1 MRAAVRI
8 AVIAAVEIVAI
19 LFRKPIK
26 RIYQSTVQPVVM
38 KGVPALMK
46 RAAR

>member
-1 MRAAVRI
+1 MRSAVRI

-26 RIYQSTVQPVVM
+26 RIYQSTIHPVVM
-38 KGVPALMK
+38 KGAAAFMRK
-46 RAAR
+46 AAR